1 MAFSFAITKI
11 SYFGDKKIV
20 YGTFANSGGSTGG
33 DIKTGLTNCELLQ
46 FQHTGA
52 AVVTNVPVV
61 NETFP
66 VAGGEVTVVTD
77 ADKGGVFIAYGY

>member
-1 MAFSFAITKI
+1 MAFSFAITKV

-20 YGTFANSGGSTGG
+20 YGTFTNAGGSTGG
-33 DIKTGLTNCELLQ
+33 DIKTGLINCELLQ
-46 FQHTGA
+46 LQHTGA
-52 AVVTNVPVV
+52 AVAANAPVV

-77 ADKGGVFIAYGY
+77 ADKSGSFIAYGY